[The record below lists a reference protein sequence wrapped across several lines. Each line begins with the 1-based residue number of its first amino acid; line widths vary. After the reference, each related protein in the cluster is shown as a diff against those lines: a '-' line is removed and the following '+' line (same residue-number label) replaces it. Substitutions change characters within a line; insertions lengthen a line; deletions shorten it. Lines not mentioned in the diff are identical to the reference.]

1 MAQTSTE
8 LYNLAA
14 QALQARGRLVT
25 TNTNNR
31 FVEVFDLWLPFVQPI
46 VLASAAWPSCTKTAY
61 LSLNKTRTSATWE
74 ATDPK
79 PGYKYS
85 YTAPPDMIHPQYIST
100 YGHFAMGMLGDTRC
114 IFAHEESAILTYTF
128 NQTNLG
134 KWEPQLFLCVALA
147 LAAFTAKT
155 LTGKPQLSQL
165 VERDANNLII
175 QQRELAAEHQEE
187 PTESVASWHLA
198 RGYLGPAEPARFVYP
213 AGPLIAVGQSAN
225 VK

>member
-74 ATDPK
+74 ATDPE

-85 YTAPPDMIHPQYIST
+85 YCAAGYDPSAVHLHLWPLRHGD
-100 YGHFAMGMLGDTRC
+100 AGDTRC
-114 IFAHEESAILTYTF
+114 IFAHEESAILTTF

-165 VERDANNLII
+165 IERDANNLII

-187 PTESVASWHLA
+187 PTGRWPHGTLREVTLA
-198 RGYLGPAEPARFVYP
+198 PLSQARFVFP